1 MILCTTGVAS
11 PTDGP
16 LLQRSVQTLGGAIVS
31 NLLTKSTT
39 HLVVFGRHLRLAEA
53 SGGGGGEKHVVA
65 VSGKYQMAAQR
76 GRAVV
81 WADWVFASAKEGAW
95 LGVGPFAVGTFSDLV
110 VVDTGLSAEE
120 RSRVKALVT
129 QGDGE
134 FFETLV
140 YPDSRPG
147 AVSVVLVAGLQKA
160 YRSTQRWWRWSPRS
174 PG

>member
-1 MILCTTGVAS
+1 M
-11 PTDGP
+11 
-16 LLQRSVQTLGGAIVS
+16 QTLGGAIVS

-39 HLVVFGRHLRLAEA
+39 HLVVFGRHLRVAEA
-53 SGGGGGEKHVVA
+53 SGGGGGGEKHVGA

-120 RSRVKALVT
+120 RSRVKALAT

-160 YRSTQRWWRWSPRS
+160 YRSTQRWWRWSLRS